1 MSCPELEE
9 EAWSSGGVLTD
20 GSSEL
25 QLRNLRRRL
34 RALTY
39 QEMVL

>member
-1 MSCPELEE
+1 MMSCPAAVE

-25 QLRNLRRRL
+25 QLMNLP
-34 RALTY
+34 
-39 QEMVL
+39 

>member
-1 MSCPELEE
+1 MMSSGAGIPAAVE

-25 QLRNLRRRL
+25 QRRNLP
-34 RALTY
+34 
-39 QEMVL
+39 

>member
-1 MSCPELEE
+1 MSFPELELPTAVE

-25 QLRNLRRRL
+25 QLRNLP
-34 RALTY
+34 
-39 QEMVL
+39 